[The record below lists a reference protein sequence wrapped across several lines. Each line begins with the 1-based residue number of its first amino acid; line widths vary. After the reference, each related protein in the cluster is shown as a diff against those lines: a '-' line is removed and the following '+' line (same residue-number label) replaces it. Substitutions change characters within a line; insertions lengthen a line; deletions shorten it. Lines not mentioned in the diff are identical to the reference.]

1 MAANERSYNNEQGLP
16 VTVLGAD
23 DGIDVLVLEM
33 GMRGFGE
40 IARLCA
46 IAPPTVGIVTA
57 VAAAHT
63 ARLGGIDGVARAKGE
78 LVEALPADG
87 VAILN
92 ADDDRVRSMARLT
105 NARTVTFGESTEA
118 DVLSPAS
125 CSTSWPGPSFHVCSR
140 RGVRPTSGWVRAVG
154 TSPVTRQRRSPP
166 PGRSV
171 STSKRRQPRWRRR
184 NCRPAAWPSIVWP
197 SGAVVIDDA
206 YNANPTSMIA
216 AFDAL
221 VAIPARRRIAVVGLM
236 AELDEPETQLIDR
249 SPNAL
254 PNWESS

>member
-1 MAANERSYNNEQGLP
+1 MWRPIERSYNNEQGLP

-46 IAPPTVGIVTA
+46 VAPPTIGIVTA

-118 DVLSPAS
+118 DVLVTGVVLDELAR
-125 CSTSWPGPSFHVCSR
+125 PSFHVSN
-140 RGVRPTSGWVRAVG
+140 AVG
-154 TSPVTRQRRSPP
+154 
-166 PGRSV
+166 
-171 STSKRRQPRWRRR
+171 
-184 NCRPAAWPSIVWP
+184 
-197 SGAVVIDDA
+197 
-206 YNANPTSMIA
+206 
-216 AFDAL
+216 
-221 VAIPARRRIAVVGLM
+221 
-236 AELDEPETQLIDR
+236 
-249 SPNAL
+249 
-254 PNWESS
+254 